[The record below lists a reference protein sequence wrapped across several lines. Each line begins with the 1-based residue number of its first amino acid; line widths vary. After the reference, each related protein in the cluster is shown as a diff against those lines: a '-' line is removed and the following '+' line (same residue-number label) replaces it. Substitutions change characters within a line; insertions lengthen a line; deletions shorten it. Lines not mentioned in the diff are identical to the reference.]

1 MLRIFSYFSLHR
13 LTKNKRMG
21 FNNHGI
27 DAMIRNIEN
36 SRFKGI
42 LGINNACF
50 WLQEAIQHGHE
61 QQDVLKEG
69 SPALG

>member
-1 MLRIFSYFSLHR
+1 
-13 LTKNKRMG
+13 MG

-42 LGINNACF
+42 LGINIGKNAVTPI
-50 WLQEAIQHGHE
+50 EKRRPTII
-61 QQDVLKEG
+61 
-69 SPALG
+69 

>member
-1 MLRIFSYFSLHR
+1 
-13 LTKNKRMG
+13 MG

-42 LGINNACF
+42 LGINIGKKCRYA
-50 WLQEAIQHGHE
+50 
-61 QQDVLKEG
+61 D
-69 SPALG
+69 